1 MMKRVRRKRQT
12 MRTLT
17 MTSQGMSSTLLDLAD
32 PAKRS
37 AADRMQTAYQA
48 MALIRNMRNDTLKS

>member
-1 MMKRVRRKRQT
+1 MIKRVRRKRQT
-12 MRTLT
+12 MRTFT
-17 MTSQGMSSTLLDLAD
+17 MTSQGMSSTFLDLAD

-37 AADRMQTAYQA
+37 AADMMQTAYQA